1 MAFCIN
7 CGTKLPDGSKF
18 CPNCGTQQPVV
29 AAPAPVAAPEPVA
42 VPEPVTIPEPVVVQ
56 QPEPAP
62 VVQEARH
69 SFEESAS
76 APEPVAVPEPVVV
89 QQPEPAPLVQEPV
102 YQEPIV
108 QQPIEFK
115 APVMQADYDM
125 ESGEEPE
132 PVVGTYTIPTAAQIQ
147 AAKTSAPAQGAAKAP
162 AVRQPAPK
170 AQKAPKQPRKSGG
183 FNPLPIIIGV
193 VGGLLAIGII
203 ICAVLII
210 KNTVGGSS
218 APFGDGTA
226 LVDILDNAASNM
238 QYGQ

>member
-18 CPNCGTQQPVV
+18 CPNCGTQQPV
-29 AAPAPVAAPEPVA
+29 
-42 VPEPVTIPEPVVVQ
+42 IPEPI
-56 QPEPAP
+56 
-62 VVQEARH
+62 
-69 SFEESAS
+69 
-76 APEPVAVPEPVVV
+76 
-89 QQPEPAPLVQEPV
+89 VQEPV
-102 YQEPIV
+102 YQEPV
-108 QQPIEFK
+108 VMQQPAPEPKVPEPVVQEPVYQEPGVMQQPAPEPEVPEPVYQQPVEFK

-147 AAKTSAPAQGAAKAP
+147 AAKASAPAQGAARSQA
-162 AVRQPAPK
+162 ARQTATK

-226 LVDILDNAASNM
+226 LVEILDNAANM